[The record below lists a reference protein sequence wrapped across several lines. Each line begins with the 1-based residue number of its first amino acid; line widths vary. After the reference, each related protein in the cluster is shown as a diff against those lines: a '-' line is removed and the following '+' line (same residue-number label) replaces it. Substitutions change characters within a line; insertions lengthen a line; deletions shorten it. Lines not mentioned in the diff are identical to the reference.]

1 MGALM
6 SRHLYRRQT
15 HTRWETL
22 NNGPLGYG
30 YGGGGG
36 GGGGGGV
43 GGGGGPVIA
52 TADELNT

>member
-6 SRHLYRRQT
+6 PRHLYRRQT

-30 YGGGGG
+30 GGG
-36 GGGGGGV
+36 

>member
-6 SRHLYRRQT
+6 FHVT
-15 HTRWETL
+15 CTAADAETL

-30 YGGGGG
+30 

-43 GGGGGPVIA
+43 GGLVIA
-52 TADELNT
+52 TAGELNT